1 MPSGYLDRAVAAR
14 FTHRALTAPG
24 CDIRTMRT
32 IVEWLYEQ
40 EEEFELGLP
49 PSLEKLVKRRDKKS
63 ARASSHA
70 FGQAYGAD
78 RDAILSGLEN
88 AAVLPPGSDDPLS
101 DNLELLKW
109 DLGLGEIE
117 LGILEIAARY
127 TRVRPFE
134 ALCDRLTEGG
144 VPRALACLLGTSRR
158 VVQEAIMPNGS
169 LVRCG
174 VIWVNTEERYI
185 GGSSGYLEI
194 TEIIDFNLDRSF
206 EHFDDLRQAI
216 LGAPQ
221 KANLG
226 WEDFAHL
233 GREGELLSRVLK
245 GAIGRRT
252 KGINILLYGP
262 PGGGKTELCKTLA
275 ADLGLTLLSAGET
288 DGSWNEKGRNA
299 RLSDL
304 LLAQRMLRR
313 RDNVA
318 LMFDEMEDLPVRPW
332 QRDCRSKLFI
342 NRLLESNRTPV
353 LWISN
358 TINWIDPAVLRRMT
372 LVVEIKVPGPHA
384 RVRLWTR
391 MLRGCAVKVSE
402 QDLASLARETETAP
416 GILSGALTAAELA
429 DGGLDELEMAI
440 RGVAKAVNHGRPLP
454 PSRCAETGFE
464 PTLARSDHDLVRLT
478 ARLQSSSARA
488 FSLCLSGPSGTGKS
502 AYARHLGAALGLACV
517 QKRASDL
524 LDKWVGES
532 EKAIARA
539 FEEAHDNEALLIF
552 DEAPVGPAP
561 GSQFLG
567 DHPGERDADLDGEP
581 SPAVLLHHQPGGSVG
596 PGLVAPLHLQ
606 RRFRLLGPARS
617 GACVPDLLR
626 DRVRRPAELSRG
638 GSGFSEP
645 DARRL
650 RHGAP
655 QGHAPG
661 LRGRPR
667 RTGQDAWVGQRC
679 QAWAKRGHRVLR
691 PRPPGDQVKNLTIAA
706 L

>member
-24 CDIRTMRT
+24 CDIRTVRT

-158 VVQEAIMPNGS
+158 VVQEAILPNGS

-358 TINWIDPAVLRRMT
+358 TIDWIDPAVLRRMT

-478 ARLQSSSARA
+478 ARLQSSTARA

-552 DEAPVGPAP
+552 DEADSLLSDRRQARNSWEITQVNEMLTWMESHPLPFCCTTNLADRLDPASLRRFTFNVVFDYLDRQGLALACRTFFGTAFEGRP
-561 GSQFLG
+561 SFLG
-567 DHPGERDADLDGEP
+567 
-581 SPAVLLHHQPGGSVG
+581 AVLAFQNLTPGDFAMV
-596 PGLVAPLHLQ
+596 
-606 RRFRLLGPARS
+606 RRKATLLGCA
-617 GACVPDLLR
+617 D
-626 DRVRRPAELSRG
+626 DPAELAKMLGAASVAKPG
-638 GSGFSEP
+638 QSAAIGFS
-645 DARRL
+645 AR
-650 RHGAP
+650 
-655 QGHAPG
+655 G
-661 LRGRPR
+661 LPAIRS
-667 RTGQDAWVGQRC
+667 
-679 QAWAKRGHRVLR
+679 K
-691 PRPPGDQVKNLTIAA
+691 I
-706 L
+706 